1 MRSRV
6 KYQVPPVI
14 WAIVIYFLS
23 AIPNV
28 HLIFKT
34 SPGVDKIVHAALYF
48 ILCWLVWRAFYH
60 QDTLPVVRNSAFL
73 GAFIF
78 CVVYGFLDEY
88 PVSALKRYEPEML
101 TFFET
106 KKSALITELRDKK
119 AIDDDLKA
127 KMIAAMNEVKKE
139 FTA

>member
-1 MRSRV
+1 M

-88 PVSALKRYEPEML
+88 HRSFVPGRDSNFFDVVADIGGVLLFIVIASLTRRHHKEDKERPE
-101 TFFET
+101 
-106 KKSALITELRDKK
+106 S
-119 AIDDDLKA
+119 
-127 KMIAAMNEVKKE
+127 
-139 FTA
+139 